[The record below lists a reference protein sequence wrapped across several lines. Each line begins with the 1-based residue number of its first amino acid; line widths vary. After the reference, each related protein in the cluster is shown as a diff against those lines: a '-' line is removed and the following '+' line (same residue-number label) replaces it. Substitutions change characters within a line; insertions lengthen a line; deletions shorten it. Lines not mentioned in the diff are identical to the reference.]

1 MSQLKEI
8 EQRMPEVISMVEFN
22 SGNRYADFNS
32 GTDKVAEYGIATLI
46 LGGVA
51 AKAGLF
57 KALLVVLLAAK
68 KFVVIGIV
76 AVVAFVRKLFGRQK
90 KNAVLSPPIAP
101 RSNES
106 V

>member
-22 SGNRYADFNS
+22 SGNRYTDFDS

-46 LGGVA
+46 LGGAA

-57 KALLVVLLAAK
+57 KAILALLLAAK
-68 KFVVIGIV
+68 KFVVIGIM
-76 AVVAFVRKLFGRQK
+76 AVVAFVSRLFRRK
-90 KNAVLSPPIAP
+90 KNSALLSPPTAHGS
-101 RSNES
+101 RDSF
-106 V
+106 